1 MSEDTGAAE
10 MKFLNPIAWLRH
22 RADERDAREPFDAD
36 EELYT
41 LLDEASKVSAT

>member
-1 MSEDTGAAE
+1 MS
-10 MKFLNPIAWLRH
+10 FLNPIAWWRQ
-22 RADERDAREPFDAD
+22 RADERDASGPFDAAE